1 MKTREEFI
9 SRWRCHLAGLALFG
23 VASETKDG
31 AMVRASKVLD
41 IPAQVEKLLGQ
52 MYADL
57 AAEETKP
64 RLVVNGDRIARNG
77 A

>member
-9 SRWRCHLAGLALFG
+9 ARWRCHLAGLALFG
-23 VASETKDG
+23 VASDQQDG
-31 AMVRASKVLD
+31 PLKRASKVLE

-57 AAEETKP
+57 ATEEAKP
-64 RLVVNGDRIARNG
+64 RLAVNGDRITRNG

>member
-1 MKTREEFI
+1 MKTKEEFI
-9 SRWRCHLAGLALFG
+9 SRWKCHLAGLALFG

-31 AMVRASKVLD
+31 PMVRAAKVLE
-41 IPAQVEKLLGQ
+41 IPGQVERLLGQ

-57 AAEETKP
+57 TAEESKP
-64 RLVVNGDRIARNG
+64 RLAVNGDRIARNG